1 MKKQLPIRS
10 KVEIAER
17 IGEIIQC
24 LHAGRRSEADMLF
37 EEVKSRSLFLEDP
50 IQQDVLMFA
59 ESVQFQA
66 SYDPWHLVNKEIE
79 KAADKLIEDLGFMP
93 PPNGTSIRS

>member
-1 MKKQLPIRS
+1 MKKELPIRS

-24 LHAGRRSEADMLF
+24 LHAGRRSEADMLI
-37 EEVKSRSLFLEDP
+37 EEVKGRSLFLEDP

-66 SYDPWHLVNKEIE
+66 CYDPWHLISNDIQ

-93 PPNGTSIRS
+93 PPKDT